1 MDEPAGDY
9 RYRIELFWTIN
20 KITLSIKSHIFK
32 KSLWLFH
39 YGGASCN
46 NCDIEILDCLTPRY
60 DVERFG
66 MKLVGSIRHADVLL
80 VNGSINRKD
89 KDRLL
94 EIYNQAPKPI
104 LVVAIGACG
113 CTGGIFAEGN
123 TFAGPVD
130 KIIPVDAY
138 IPGCPPKPEAIIA
151 GIVKLLNK

>member
-1 MDEPAGDY
+1 MSVKE
-9 RYRIELFWTIN
+9 
-20 KITLSIKSHIFK
+20 HIFK

-66 MKLVGSIRHADVLL
+66 IKLVGSIRHADVLL
-80 VNGSINRKD
+80 VTGSINKKD
-89 KDRLL
+89 KERLL
-94 EIYNQAPKPI
+94 EIYKQASKPI
-104 LVVAIGACG
+104 LVVAMGACG

-138 IPGCPPKPEAIIA
+138 IPGCPPKPEAILA
-151 GIVKLLNK
+151 GIVKLVNRRNNK